1 MKTSLLVA
9 FLLITSPLAAC
20 VGTSKTEVPTPG
32 IPCRVENAKAQSLPR
47 ETPLPNY
54 KDRATQRLDH
64 AVRLI
69 TDLYKQRH
77 NQRRSEKR
85 MIKSLSKRPGLSAN
99 EKVALDKAL
108 ERLEKE
114 DLLDYYE
121 LIKALNHLDGLHNM
135 DWP

>member
-1 MKTSLLVA
+1 MKKSLFVA
-9 FLLITSPLAAC
+9 FLLASTLAAC
-20 VGTSKTEVPTPG
+20 VGASKLEVPVPVVQ
-32 IPCRVENAKAQSLPR
+32 CRVEPARAQSSSIDTQRPMS
-47 ETPLPNY
+47 E
-54 KDRATQRLDH
+54 DRANKRLDH

-69 TDLYKQRH
+69 TDSYKIRH

-85 MIKSLSKRPGLSAN
+85 MIKSLSKRPGLSAKD
-99 EKVALDKAL
+99 KVALDKAL

-114 DLLDYYE
+114 DLTDYFE

>member
-1 MKTSLLVA
+1 MKKSLIVA
-9 FLLITSPLAAC
+9 FLLGTCTACSAAPKIE
-20 VGTSKTEVPTPG
+20 VEVPVVLCRFESSKAEATVPVTPN
-32 IPCRVENAKAQSLPR
+32 PKSE
-47 ETPLPNY
+47 
-54 KDRATQRLDH
+54 DRATQRLDH